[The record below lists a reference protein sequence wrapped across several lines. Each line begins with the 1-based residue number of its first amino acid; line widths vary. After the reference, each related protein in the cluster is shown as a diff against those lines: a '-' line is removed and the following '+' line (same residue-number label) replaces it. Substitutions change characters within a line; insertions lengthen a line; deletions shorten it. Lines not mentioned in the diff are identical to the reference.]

1 MSEESLPNKTFR
13 IKGSFKKGKKK
24 MEFTKEIPA
33 HSENRAVEILYSEL
47 GSKHAVKRALID
59 IDEVEELES

>member
-1 MSEESLPNKTFR
+1 
-13 IKGSFKKGKKK
+13 